1 MLKPNVISVLQK
13 KSVKV
18 QAVLEDDTL
27 NNKPIHFGVFNN
39 NKISLQTPNNTCQV
53 PPNTALIA
61 VTKLD
66 KTTFITILVLS
77 SHATLHGIHSSPF
90 ATHNE
95 RLLYQ

>member
-27 NNKPIHFGVFNN
+27 IISPYTLEFINN
-39 NKISLQTPNNTCQV
+39 NKIAWFWTFE
-53 PPNTALIA
+53 
-61 VTKLD
+61 
-66 KTTFITILVLS
+66 FITILVLS
-77 SHATLHGIHSSPF
+77 SHATLNGIQSSPF